1 MEKCDE
7 GEHLVLAGTVQ
18 PHFAKSQRVLC
29 AAGALCV
36 DGYRGKP
43 IMFRE
48 QNFNWMAVI

>member
-7 GEHLVLAGTVQ
+7 GGHLVLAGTVQ
-18 PHFAKSQRVLC
+18 PHLAKSQRVLC

-48 QNFNWMAVI
+48 QNFNWMPVI